1 MWSLQTETDDMSHLT
16 EFRSPPS
23 PESVAAVWRPGACI
37 AAFTATAGT
46 AAVADSTDVA
56 SGVTGPREAFSD
68 SLEADSAA
76 ASSTGVVTNSS
87 DASAAAVSSMLLATS
102 ASKDG
107 SCMGAA
113 SAAVCCSNTRPP
125 KIGG

>member
-1 MWSLQTETDDMSHLT
+1 MWSLQTATDDMSHLT

-23 PESVAAVWRPGACI
+23 PESVAALWQPGACI
-37 AAFTATAGT
+37 AASTATAGI
-46 AAVADSTDVA
+46 ADAADSTDVA
-56 SGVTGPREAFSD
+56 SGVTGPAEAFSD
-68 SLEADSAA
+68 SLKADSAA
-76 ASSTGVVTNSS
+76 ASSTGAVTNSP
-87 DASAAAVSSMLLATS
+87 DASAAAVSSLLLATS

-107 SCMGAA
+107 SWMGAA